1 MCIFTLEKNAVPHV
15 DIRRWSHMISLVN
28 LRAKKCCLP
37 CKSFHIGLISLT
49 SSKVLVKY
57 I

>member
-15 DIRRWSHMISLVN
+15 DIRRWSYMISLVN
-28 LRAKKCCLP
+28 IHAKKCCLP
-37 CKSFHIGLISLT
+37 CKPFHIGLISLT